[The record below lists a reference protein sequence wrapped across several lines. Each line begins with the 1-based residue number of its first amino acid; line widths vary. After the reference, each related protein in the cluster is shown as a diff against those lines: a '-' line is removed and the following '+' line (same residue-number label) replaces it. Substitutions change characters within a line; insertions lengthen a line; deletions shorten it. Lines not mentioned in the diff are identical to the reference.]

1 MGGVAMAA
9 EHNKDIRSKG
19 EKWAE
24 TCITKNLVYLW
35 RIIPQ
40 AVCGEYFITF
50 TIIGGIMARKGSP
63 ARPIVLKSIP
73 LNTYDASEVQES
85 IHSPIENSVVFEDV
99 TFHVLYEENVS
110 NCHQGKTKSTFP
122 SPPPKN
128 SMKSRIKSLITE
140 EMSKRKGRHR
150 RSTSYPTRAPLD
162 RTLSIHHHLES
173 SCNSNKHISGCHDS
187 VRSNYP
193 KVGEQNGSK
202 IGTCELCATMLKLNY
217 LKQNK
222 VNELTQLPVQDDTLL
237 WENNL
242 IYLIEQT
249 EGDSIQESK
258 LFMDALDLLN
268 LRKEVFLKI
277 LQDPSSSLA
286 HQLHH
291 RRAPNMRFGLSK
303 SVSFPVSSL
312 SGGSYF
318 VDDSNTTGKDNK
330 NLSTE
335 LETSDNALK
344 RRDNNKVVLK
354 RFKNL
359 REKIKHV
366 IRDRK
371 KEKNRIFMDAV
382 HHKLPYGHSYN
393 NKEDKFSNYSSR
405 KLYKRT
411 SSFDESYDRYNQLI
425 NCLNKEVDHT
435 FDPVRFKTADNNAC
449 SPFQRRPAV
458 FKRVLSLP
466 DLRSYSSIQIDYSSN
481 ASSLQMTDSVSTRG
495 QKQFDIGLESN
506 KVQPHAVSESASQEN
521 LFDVGST
528 FDDSVDSKTWE
539 TASSHDLNIEAVLS
553 SYHQRLDPDRISEDE
568 LDYREDEIGRVSVS
582 KGPDSIRPTEDGPS
596 STQHDSTNSNSA
608 SENIAVIDTL
618 ESQAIKKLYDDLSRF
633 RVGTKT
639 EAEFNYVKD
648 ILDLSGFTRDELLGK
663 WHTAEHPVDPS
674 VFDEVEEGCLVSQPE
689 CSGNDEGGTCDHLL
703 LFDLIN
709 EVLLDIHERS
719 FYYWPVPLTARS
731 RIHQMPKG
739 YRVLEEVWAEISWLL
754 GWRPEIDQS
763 IDDGVSRDLGRHDR
777 WMNLQTDAEFV
788 GIEVEDLIFDD
799 LLEEIVST

>member
-1 MGGVAMAA
+1 MGRNLHHQESRLSLENHTPSCMWGILHHFH
-9 EHNKDIRSKG
+9 HNRWHHGKKRLTRKAHSS
-19 EKWAE
+19 EKHS
-24 TCITKNLVYLW
+24 TD
-35 RIIPQ
+35 
-40 AVCGEYFITF
+40 
-50 TIIGGIMARKGSP
+50 
-63 ARPIVLKSIP
+63 
-73 LNTYDASEVQES
+73 TYDASEVQES
-85 IHSPIENSVVFEDV
+85 IHSPVENSV
-99 TFHVLYEENVS
+99 
-110 NCHQGKTKSTFP
+110 GKTKSMFP

-173 SCNSNKHISGCHDS
+173 SCNSNEHISGCHDS
-187 VRSNYP
+187 VRSNFP

-202 IGTCELCATMLKLNY
+202 ISSCELCATMLKLKY

-222 VNELTQLPVQDDTLL
+222 VNELARPPVRDDTLL

-242 IYLIEQT
+242 RYPIEQT
-249 EGDSIQESK
+249 ECDSIQESK

-312 SGGSYF
+312 SRRNAF

-330 NLSTE
+330 NLSRE

-344 RRDNNKVVLK
+344 RHDVNKVVVLK

-371 KEKNRIFMDAV
+371 KEKNRIVMDAV
-382 HHKLPYGHSYN
+382 HHKIPYGHSYN
-393 NKEDKFSNYSSR
+393 NKEDKFSNYTSR
-405 KLYKRT
+405 KLFKRT
-411 SSFDESYDRYNQLI
+411 SSFDETYDRYNQLF
-425 NCLNKEVDHT
+425 NFSLNKEAEDHT
-435 FDPVRFKTADNNAC
+435 FDPARFRTADNNVC
-449 SPFQRRPAV
+449 SPFQSRPAV
-458 FKRVLSLP
+458 FKRILSLP

-481 ASSLQMTDSVSTRG
+481 ASSLQMTDSVGTRG
-495 QKQFDIGLESN
+495 HKPFDIGLESN

-539 TASSHDLNIEAVLS
+539 TASSHDLNIEAVPS
-553 SYHQRLDPDRISEDE
+553 SDRPQLDQDRIPEDE
-568 LDYREDEIGRVSVS
+568 SDYREDEIGRVSVS
-582 KGPDSIRPTEDGPS
+582 EDSIRPTEDGPS
-596 STQHDSTNSNSA
+596 STHHDSTNWNSA

-648 ILDLSGFTRDELLGK
+648 VLDLSGFTKDELLGK

-719 FYYWPVPLTARS
+719 FYYWPVPLTVRS
-731 RIHQMPKG
+731 CIHQMPKG
-739 YRVLEEVWAEISWLL
+739 YRVLEEVWVEISWLL
-754 GWRPEIDQS
+754 GWRTEIDQS
-763 IDDGVSRDLGRHDR
+763 IDDGVGRDLGRHDR
-777 WMNLQTDAEFV
+777 WMDLQADAEFV

-799 LLEEIVST
+799 LLDEIVST

>member
-1 MGGVAMAA
+1 MAA

-63 ARPIVLKSIP
+63 VRPIVLKNIP
-73 LNTYDASEVQES
+73 QNTYDASEVQES
-85 IHSPIENSVVFEDV
+85 IHSPVENSV
-99 TFHVLYEENVS
+99 
-110 NCHQGKTKSTFP
+110 GRTKSTFP
-122 SPPPKN
+122 SRPPKN

-150 RSTSYPTRAPLD
+150 RSTSYPTRDPLD
-162 RTLSIHHHLES
+162 RTISIHHHLES
-173 SCNSNKHISGCHDS
+173 SCNSSAHISGCHDS
-187 VRSNYP
+187 VRSNFP

-202 IGTCELCATMLKLNY
+202 IGSCELCATMLKLNY

-222 VNELTQLPVQDDTLL
+222 VNEIARPPVRDDTLL

-242 IYLIEQT
+242 IYPIEQT
-249 EGDSIQESK
+249 EYDLLQESK

-291 RRAPNMRFGLSK
+291 RWGPIVRFGLSR
-303 SVSFPVSSL
+303 SISFPVSSS
-312 SGGSYF
+312 SGRSDF
-318 VDDSNTTGKDNK
+318 ELDDSNTTGEDNK
-330 NLSTE
+330 NLSRE
-335 LETSDNALK
+335 LETSDNAIK
-344 RRDNNKVVLK
+344 RRDNNKVVLLK
-354 RFKNL
+354 CFKNL

-371 KEKNRIFMDAV
+371 KEKNRIVMDAV
-382 HHKLPYGHSYN
+382 HHKIPYGHSYSN
-393 NKEDKFSNYSSR
+393 REDKFSNYSSQ
-405 KLYKRT
+405 KLFKRA
-411 SSFDESYDRYNQLI
+411 SSFDESYDRYNQLFKFSSD
-425 NCLNKEVDHT
+425 KEAKDHT

-449 SPFQRRPAV
+449 SPFQSRPAV
-458 FKRVLSLP
+458 FKRILSLP

-481 ASSLQMTDSVSTRG
+481 ASSLQMADSVGTSG
-495 QKQFDIGLESN
+495 QKPFDIGLENN

-521 LFDVGST
+521 LFDVGSI

-539 TASSHDLNIEAVLS
+539 TASSNDLNVEAVPS
-553 SYHQRLDPDRISEDE
+553 SDPQRLDPKRVSEDQS
-568 LDYREDEIGRVSVS
+568 DYLEDEIGSVSVS
-582 KGPDSIRPTEDGPS
+582 EDSLLPRKDGPLS
-596 STQHDSTNSNSA
+596 NQNDSTNSNSA
-608 SENIAVIDTL
+608 SKNIADIDTL
-618 ESQAIKKLYDDLSRF
+618 ESKPSRNSTTTF
-633 RVGTKT
+633 
-639 EAEFNYVKD
+639 
-648 ILDLSGFTRDELLGK
+648 LDFEWLLGK
-663 WHTAEHPVDPS
+663 WHSAKHPVDPS

-689 CSGNDEGGTCDHLL
+689 CSGNDEGGTCDRLL

-719 FYYWPVPLTARS
+719 FYYWPVPLTVRS

-739 YRVLEEVWAEISWLL
+739 YHVLEEVWAEISWLL
-754 GWRPEIDQS
+754 GWSPEIDQS

-788 GIEVEDLIFDD
+788 GIEVEYLIFDD
-799 LLEEIVST
+799 LFEEIVST